1 MRLTEFFLPTLR
13 DDPQD
18 AEIESHKLMVKAGLI
33 RKVAAGVYS
42 FLPFGLIALKKV
54 EAIVREEMNKA
65 GALELLFPAIMPR
78 ELWDETGRWDLYGD
92 EMFKLKDRKDR
103 DFCLGPT
110 HEEAVVDLA
119 RKELRSYKDLP
130 KILYQIQTKYRD
142 EIRPRFGLMRAREFI
157 MKDAY
162 SFDTSD
168 EALEESY
175 KKCTMHTY
183 RFLTVAILIQYQLKL
198 ILEQ

>member
-130 KILYQIQTKYRD
+130 KILYQIQTK
-142 EIRPRFGLMRAREFI
+142 I
-157 MKDAY
+157 
-162 SFDTSD
+162 
-168 EALEESY
+168 
-175 KKCTMHTY
+175 
-183 RFLTVAILIQYQLKL
+183 
-198 ILEQ
+198 